1 MILWLNEKKQE
12 VLRSYSYV
20 ESEKYRPDTYG
31 RKRFIMQ
38 YLIAFSFPHIFRKRI
53 AY

>member
-12 VLRSYSYV
+12 VLRAYSYV

-38 YLIAFSFPHIFRKRI
+38 NLIAFSFPHIFCKRI

>member
-38 YLIAFSFPHIFRKRI
+38 YLIAFSFPHIL
-53 AY
+53 